1 MGGVHLDA
9 QKDVEKKSLGK
20 KESGLYATIE
30 TSMGKIVCRLY
41 EKATPLTVENF
52 VDLAEGKKEWAD
64 PKTGAKMKKRF
75 YDGLTF
81 HRVMPNFM
89 IQGGCPLGNGTGSP
103 GYQFQD
109 EIVSTLR
116 FDRPGLLAMANS
128 GPDTNG
134 SQFFITHIPT
144 PWLDGR
150 HTIFGEVLDGQ
161 NVVVAIG
168 NVACGMNNRPLKPV
182 LIKKVTIER
191 VK

>member
-1 MGGVHLDA
+1 
-9 QKDVEKKSLGK
+9 
-20 KESGLYATIE
+20 
-30 TSMGKIVCRLY
+30 
-41 EKATPLTVENF
+41 
-52 VDLAEGKKEWAD
+52 
-64 PKTGAKMKKRF
+64 
-75 YDGLTF
+75 
-81 HRVMPNFM
+81 
-89 IQGGCPLGNGTGSP
+89 
-103 GYQFQD
+103 
-109 EIVSTLR
+109 
-116 FDRPGLLAMANS
+116 S

-168 NVACGMNNRPLKPV
+168 NVDCGMNNRPLKPV